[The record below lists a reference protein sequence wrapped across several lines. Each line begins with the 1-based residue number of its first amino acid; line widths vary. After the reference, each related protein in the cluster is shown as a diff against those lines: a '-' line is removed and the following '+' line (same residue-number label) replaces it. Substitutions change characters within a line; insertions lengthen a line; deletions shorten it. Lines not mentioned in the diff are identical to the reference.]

1 MRSFVSRDC
10 GSRYDIYVVE
20 EVILVLLLAPEMR
33 KRLLLTSSFQ
43 IVGGLLVALLCL
55 SACSNALPSTTSSA
69 KPTVKPVTVTPSD
82 LLVSGFLTVGSYTA
96 YPPQEDIDRT
106 TNVAVGFDIDLI
118 SAIASRMHL
127 KTKIIST
134 DYQNIIS
141 NLLARN
147 FDVVIS
153 AVSITPE
160 LQDKVNFVPYF
171 NGGESLLV
179 EKGNPLGIKSLK
191 DLCGQKVA
199 VRAATLEQ
207 KDLTMTNDSCRQ
219 DKKPPVQLSIMQDQ
233 AAVIQLLLN
242 KHVVATYQDSPV
254 TDYFIKQH
262 PDRFE
267 WGGPVINANPEGI
280 AIRKGDTAMFK
291 GVQMAFEAIKTDGTY
306 CSLISKWGLTSGAL
320 MQDNRRIC

>member
-1 MRSFVSRDC
+1 
-10 GSRYDIYVVE
+10 
-20 EVILVLLLAPEMR
+20 VLLLRPETR
-33 KRLLLTSSFQ
+33 KRLLLTYCLQ
-43 IVGGLLVALLCL
+43 IMGDLLVALLVF
-55 SACSNALPSTTSSA
+55 SACALPSTSTNA
-69 KPTVKPVTVTPSD
+69 KPTAKPTIITPSN
-82 LLVSGFLTVGSYTA
+82 LLVSGFLTVGSYTT
-96 YPPQEDIDRT
+96 YPPQEDINQT

-118 SAIASRMHL
+118 NAIASRMHL

-141 NLLARN
+141 NLRARN

-160 LQDKVNFVPYF
+160 LQNKVDFVPYF

-207 KDLTMTNDSCRQ
+207 KDLTMTSDSCQNDR
-219 DKKPPVQLSIMQDQ
+219 KPSVQLIIVQNQ
-233 AAVIQLLLN
+233 ADVIQLLLN
-242 KHVVATYQDSPV
+242 KNVVATYQDSPV

-267 WGGPVINANPEGI
+267 SGGPVIDANLEGI

-291 GVQMAFEAIKTDGTY
+291 GVQMAFEAVKADGTY
-306 CSLISKWGLTSGAL
+306 CTLINKWGLVSGVL
-320 MQDNRRIC
+320 MQGNRRIC